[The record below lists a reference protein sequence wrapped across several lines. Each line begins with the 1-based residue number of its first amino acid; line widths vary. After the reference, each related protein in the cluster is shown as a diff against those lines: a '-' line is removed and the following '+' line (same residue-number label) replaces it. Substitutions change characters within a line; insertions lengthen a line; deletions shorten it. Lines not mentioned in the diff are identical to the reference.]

1 MAATRRI
8 VMFNRVSAEGY
19 FTAGDGKLDWTVPDP
34 TLDQQAAS
42 RLAEPGTMLFGRKTY
57 DMFESFWPKI
67 TGDAP
72 TAPNPHAPGA
82 SREMKA
88 MADWINASEKLVFS
102 RTKKGVTWNNSQLFH
117 ELDPEAVAALKQKAG
132 PDIMV
137 FGSGSIVSQLT
148 AHGLIDEYQFVV
160 SPVLLGT
167 GRPPIADVPKRTM
180 LNLVEAKAYPAGNV
194 MLRYA
199 PKA

>member
-1 MAATRRI
+1 
-8 VMFNRVSAEGY
+8 
-19 FTAGDGKLDWTVPDP
+19 
-34 TLDQQAAS
+34 
-42 RLAEPGTMLFGRKTY
+42 
-57 DMFESFWPKI
+57 
-67 TGDAP
+67 
-72 TAPNPHAPGA
+72 
-82 SREMKA
+82 

-102 RTKKGVTWNNSQLFH
+102 RTKKGVTWNNSQLCH
-117 ELDPEAVAALKQKAG
+117 ELDPEAVAALKQKPG